1 MPRHAPNATSTDLYG
16 CRVRALRGSPSAR
29 RVDPCIV
36 CGARTAWPRFA
47 VEGVEARVVVC
58 DGCGL
63 GRFDPML
70 DPERVAALYPDEYYG
85 SPGVKFR
92 LPVEWLVRAVGAR
105 HIQFL
110 TRGLASGGR
119 VLDVGCGR
127 GVLLGA
133 LADRGFEVHGV
144 ELSEAAARGADPRAR
159 IRVAPSLADARY
171 PDAHFDRVVL
181 WHVLEHLID
190 PRGTLEEIHRILRP
204 GGRLIVAV
212 PNAASAQARWM
223 GVGWFHLDLPRHLY
237 HFPLPAL
244 RRLLAVSGF
253 EEATSHHFSLRQ
265 NPFGWI
271 QSAANRISGLPRN
284 GLYAL
289 LHRRSNAAPL
299 PYGRGMR
306 ALLYTF
312 LVLGAPLGLAASLLE
327 TLARSGGT
335 VHVVAIRP
343 VAGAAGVG
351 PDGATRAASSPA

>member
-1 MPRHAPNATSTDLYG
+1 MSEHDLAAAAEDLYG
-16 CRVRALRGSPSAR
+16 CRVYALRGGATPTP
-29 RVDPCIV
+29 VEPCIV
-36 CGARTAWPRFA
+36 CGSRAARPRFA
-47 VEGVEARVVVC
+47 VEGVEASVVAR

-63 GRFDPML
+63 GRFAPML
-70 DPERVAALYPDEYYG
+70 APERVAALYPDEYYG

-92 LPVEWLVRAVGAR
+92 LPIEWLVRVVGAR

-110 TRGLASGGR
+110 TRGLARGGR

-127 GVLLGA
+127 GVLLSA

-144 ELSEAAARGADPRAR
+144 ELSEAAARGADARAR
-159 IRVAPSLADARY
+159 IRIAPSLAAAGY

-181 WHVLEHLID
+181 WHVLEHLVD
-190 PRGTLEEIHRILRP
+190 PRGTLEEIQRILRP

-223 GVGWFHLDLPRHLY
+223 GAGWFHLDLPRHLY

-253 EEATSHHFSLRQ
+253 EEASVHHFSLRQ

-271 QSAANRISGLPRN
+271 QSAANRIPGLPRN

-289 LHRRSNAAPL
+289 LHRRCDATPL

-306 ALLYTF
+306 ALLYTL
-312 LVLGAPLGLAASLLE
+312 LVLAAPLGLVASALE

-335 VHVVAIRP
+335 VHVVALRP
-343 VAGAAGVG
+343 AADSAGAR
-351 PDGATRAASSPA
+351 PDGTTRGASSPA

>member
-1 MPRHAPNATSTDLYG
+1 MPRHTPTATGEDLYG
-16 CRVRALRGSPSAR
+16 RRVSALDGSPSPL
-29 RVDPCIV
+29 RVEPCMV

-47 VEGVEARVVVC
+47 VEGEEARVVVC

-63 GRFDPML
+63 GRFEPML
-70 DPERVAALYPDEYYG
+70 TPERVAALYPDEYYG
-85 SPGVKFR
+85 SPGIKFR
-92 LPVEWLVRAVGAR
+92 LPIEWLVRAVGAR

-110 TRGLASGGR
+110 TRGLAPGSR

-127 GVLLGA
+127 GVLLSA

-159 IRVAPSLADARY
+159 IRIATVLAEARY
-171 PDAHFDRVVL
+171 PEAYFDRVVL

-190 PRGTLEEIHRILRP
+190 PRGTLEEIRRILRP
-204 GGRLIVAV
+204 GGRLVLAV

-223 GVGWFHLDLPRHLY
+223 GAGWFHLDLPRHLY

-244 RRLLAVSGF
+244 RQLLALSGF
-253 EEATSHHFSLRQ
+253 EEVTSHHFSLRQ

-271 QSAANRISGLPRN
+271 QSVANCISGLPRN

-289 LHRRSNAAPL
+289 LHRRSDARRL
-299 PYGRGMR
+299 PYGRGTR
-306 ALLYTF
+306 ALLYAL

-335 VHVVAIRP
+335 VHVVAVRSA
-343 VAGAAGVG
+343 AGAAGAR
-351 PDGATRAASSPA
+351 PDPVTRAASSPA

>member
-1 MPRHAPNATSTDLYG
+1 VTQ
-16 CRVRALRGSPSAR
+16 VE
-29 RVDPCIV
+29 PCIV
-36 CGARTAWPRFA
+36 CGARAARPRFA

-63 GRFDPML
+63 GRFHPML
-70 DPERVAALYPDEYYG
+70 DPERVAAFYPDEYYG
-85 SPGVKFR
+85 SPGVKFQ
-92 LPVEWLVRAVGAR
+92 LLVEWLVRAVGAR

-110 TRGLASGGR
+110 TRGLARGGR

-144 ELSEAAARGADPRAR
+144 ELSAAAARGADARAR
-159 IRVAPSLADARY
+159 IRIAPSLADARY
-171 PDAHFDRVVL
+171 PDAHFDQIVL

-212 PNAASAQARWM
+212 PNAARAQARWT
-223 GVGWFHLDLPRHLY
+223 GAGWFHLDLPRHLY

-244 RRLLAVSGF
+244 RRLLALIGF
-253 EEATSHHFSLRQ
+253 EEVAPHHFSLRQ

-271 QSAANRISGLPRN
+271 QSVANHIPGLPRN
-284 GLYAL
+284 SLYAL
-289 LHRRSNAAPL
+289 LHRRSDAQGA
-299 PYGRGMR
+299 PYGRGTR
-306 ALLYTF
+306 ALLWGL
-312 LVLGAPLGLAASLLE
+312 LVLAAPLALAASLLE

-335 VHVVAIRP
+335 VHVVAMRP
-343 VAGAAGVG
+343 ADAAAGARTA
-351 PDGATRAASSPA
+351 GATRAASSPA

>member
-1 MPRHAPNATSTDLYG
+1 MPRHTPAATSADLYG
-16 CRVRALRGSPSAR
+16 NCVRALRGDPSAR
-29 RVDPCIV
+29 HVEPCIV
-36 CGARTAWPRFA
+36 CGARTARPRFA

-70 DPERVAALYPDEYYG
+70 DPECIAAFYPNEYYG

-110 TRGLASGGR
+110 TRGLARGGR

-144 ELSEAAARGADPRAR
+144 ELSAAAARGADPRAHIR
-159 IRVAPSLADARY
+159 IARSLADAGY

-204 GGRLIVAV
+204 GGRLIVAA
-212 PNAASAQARWM
+212 PNAASAQARWT
-223 GVGWFHLDLPRHLY
+223 GAGWFHLDLPRHLY

-244 RRLLAVSGF
+244 RRLLALSGF
-253 EEATSHHFSLRQ
+253 EEAASHHFSLRQ

-271 QSAANRISGLPRN
+271 QSVANCLPGLPRN
-284 GLYAL
+284 GFYAL
-289 LHRRSNAAPL
+289 LHRRSDADPL
-299 PYGRGMR
+299 PYGRGTR
-306 ALLYTF
+306 ALLYAL

-335 VHVVAIRP
+335 AHVVAIRP
-343 VAGAAGVG
+343 GGAAAGARPG
-351 PDGATRAASSPA
+351 GATRATSSPA